1 VSEVE
6 ECVLSSRR
14 WPELR
19 ALAAAVTFLTR
30 IPLGRWLVL
39 DGEDVARA
47 GPAFPLVGAGIGGA
61 RGGPPPV
68 RAPPPTPLLAI
79 AIALTLGALLTGA
92 LHLDALADSADA
104 LGAWSRERALEI
116 MRDHTVGAYGVV
128 AIALDLLIK
137 AGALSALLHHQH
149 LLRFAVVAGALSR
162 LTPVLLAAALPYARD
177 GGGAGDSLTHTERG
191 RAVVAGIVAVAIA
204 VILGGVDG
212 AFLIACA
219 LATALVL
226 ALLFRRWLGGVTGD
240 ALGASVELTELVVL
254 VVAVALSGAGG

>member
-1 VSEVE
+1 MSEVGE
-6 ECVLSSRR
+6 HALSPRR

-39 DGEDVARA
+39 DGQDVARA
-47 GPAFPLVGAGIGGA
+47 GPAFPLVGAGIGAAVGETA
-61 RGGPPPV
+61 TALAHPLSS
-68 RAPPPTPLLAI
+68 LLAI
-79 AIALTLGALLTGA
+79 ALALALGALLTGA

-104 LGAWSRERALEI
+104 LGARSRERALAI
-116 MRDHTVGAYGVV
+116 MRDHAVGVYGAV
-128 AIALDLLIK
+128 AIALDLLIR

-177 GGGAGDSLTHTERG
+177 GAGAGNSLTRARPV
-191 RAVVAGIVAVAIA
+191 RAVVAGVIAVALA

-212 AFLIACA
+212 LVLTGCA
-219 LATALVL
+219 LATAVVL

-254 VVAVALSGAGG
+254 IVAVGLSGAGG